1 MNALIELHNLIL
13 LFLLDISVPT
23 ISSEIDYVVISIQFV
38 VMIIG
43 LAVSAF
49 SGSEVAFFSLSSRLE
64 SLTNA
69 EIPHPADSRILTM
82 LDKPRRLL
90 ATILIGNTFANIIAS
105 VMAAVITGSF
115 VAHFGLSEVVVFT
128 AEVVVLTF
136 MILIISEITVRC

>member
-1 MNALIELHNLIL
+1 
-13 LFLLDISVPT
+13 
-23 ISSEIDYVVISIQFV
+23 
-38 VMIIG
+38 
-43 LAVSAF
+43 
-49 SGSEVAFFSLSSRLE
+49 EVAFFSLSSRLE

-136 MILIISEITVRC
+136 MILIIS